1 MAQTEQTPGDRL
13 LLVDDNP
20 TNLQVLFQALE
31 DEGYELLVAQSGL
44 EAIATA
50 REAQPQ
56 LILLDINMP
65 GIDGYETCRRLKAD
79 AETSDAVIVFLSARG
94 EVADKVQGLQL
105 GAVDYIGKPFQF
117 EEVVA
122 RVRKHLDTYH
132 RHRQLEQKA
141 ESLQAQLSGGFT
153 DLTEAELK
161 RLLALGEGERAEFKS
176 TLRWNLHTNKP
187 DKRIENAC
195 LKTVAAYMNT
205 SGGNLFVGVDDEG
218 TCLGLQQDQFANEDK
233 LLLHWNGL
241 IKTCL
246 GVEFTPYV
254 RSTVRDLDAKRL
266 LFVQCVSSP
275 RPVFLRRDNDE
286 LFCVRTGNGSQPLRP
301 SEILAYLE
309 QRQPEPSGPAV
320 PAASKGRRLGQYTID
335 RKIGTGAM
343 GVVYR
348 GHHAMLHRPTAIKM
362 LDSSM
367 TDDQTIARFEREVQL
382 TSQLN
387 HPNTIAIYDY
397 GRTADGMFYYV
408 MEYLDGITLQ
418 DLVQRYGPQ
427 PEARVIH
434 ILQQVCGSL
443 TEAHGVGLIH
453 RDIKPANMMVN
464 DRGGLYDFVKLLDFG
479 LVKPVDTQ
487 DETALTVAGAI
498 AGTPMYMSPE
508 LVERSEELDAR
519 SDLYSL
525 GAVGYWLLAGKPVF
539 EAKSII
545 EICVQHVECEPVAPS
560 EKRGEPIAKDLEQLI
575 LNCLKK
581 KPDQRPQSA
590 HELLNELSACK
601 AAGSWT
607 QDDAARWWR
616 EEFTKEPTK

>member
-1 MAQTEQTPGDRL
+1 MAQTEQTSVDRL

-31 DEGYELLVAQSGL
+31 AEGYELLVAQSGE
-44 EAIATA
+44 EAIETA

-79 AETSDAVIVFLSARG
+79 PETSESVIIFLSARG

-132 RHRQLEQKA
+132 RHRRLQQKA
-141 ESLQAQLSGGFT
+141 ESLEAQLSGGFP
-153 DLTEAELK
+153 DLTEADLS
-161 RLLALGEGERAEFKS
+161 ALVTQGESERMEFKS

-218 TCLGLQQDQFANEDK
+218 TPLGLEQDQFANEDK

-254 RSTVRDLDAKRL
+254 RSTVRDLGGQRV
-266 LFVQCVSSP
+266 LFVQCVPASQ
-275 RPVFLRRDNDE
+275 PVFLRRDNDE
-286 LFCVRTGNGSQPLRP
+286 LFCVRTGNGSQPLKP

-309 QRQPEPSGPAV
+309 QRQGEPRGPAV

-335 RKIGTGAM
+335 EKIGTGAM

-348 GHHAMLHRPTAIKM
+348 GQHAMLHRPTAIKM
-362 LDSSM
+362 LDSTM
-367 TDDQTIARFEREVQL
+367 TDEQAIARFEREVQL

-397 GRTADGMFYYV
+397 GRTPEGMFYYV

-418 DLVQRYGPQ
+418 DLVERYGPQ

-434 ILQQVCGSL
+434 LLRQICGSL
-443 TEAHGVGLIH
+443 AEAHGVGLIH

-464 DRGGLYDFVKLLDFG
+464 HRGGLYDFVKLLDFG
-479 LVKPVDTQ
+479 LVKPLDTA
-487 DETALTVAGAI
+487 DETALTAAGAVT
-498 AGTPMYMSPE
+498 GTPMYMSPE
-508 LVERSEELDAR
+508 LVERSEEIDAR

-525 GAVGYWLLAGKPVF
+525 GAVGYWLLAGQPVF
-539 EAKSII
+539 EGKSII
-545 EICVQHVECEPVAPS
+545 EICVQHVECEPALPS
-560 EKRGEPIAKDLEQLI
+560 EKRGEPIAKDVEQLI
-575 LNCLKK
+575 LKCLKK
-581 KPDQRPQSA
+581 EPANRPQTA
-590 HELLNELSACK
+590 QELLDDLSKCQ
-601 AAGSWT
+601 AAGAWT
-607 QDDAARWWR
+607 QDTAAQWWL
-616 EEFTKEPTK
+616 EEFFQQQT